1 MPGSSAGFVSDV
13 LPIPTELKRL
23 RKVYRGLVNSVSPTL
38 LSAALSNASLSTS
51 LDARAEASPS
61 PPPLPS
67 DTTAR
72 VDNLMA
78 RVALDYSR
86 WWEIADVLINLADGA
101 EEDEK
106 EGGSENGIR
115 RERCKSEQTIGTGS
129 PPRQCQDLLAELHV
143 FQSQASNNLDSEG
156 THTPA
161 KGSGPQMGTVD
172 SAPSSTKQVASV
184 LASPKMLSTPVQ
196 HRKLP
201 QVSRSFSTS
210 SLSPP
215 SAQAARSL
223 HVEEGLSYSNSSNG
237 RSITT
242 TCEDQSLSLSER
254 QLSILRGM
262 LKPPSTP
269 TMSPRSRSVDSSPAR
284 TPSIT
289 SLSPRSHLFL
299 NGLIPLTP
307 FKPATGASASSSI
320 TSLKRRTSMKSG
332 HIIITSLPSSTRTE
346 QIRAASPIP
355 DSPPFHIS
363 NMLPSPEHTMH
374 STPTNST
381 ASLEHRPTTSRSISG
396 QTDTTKSSSI
406 NSGASISK
414 SSPSTPAVRKGRLR
428 QASRAGMLGIRDFLK
443 TFNARR
449 NTLEGST
456 TVQAVD
462 PEMDSSQQHEEAD
475 STDRVAEPETVDTR
489 EHSPRQ
495 IRARPLP
502 QEASSLSHCKNGSN
516 SSSEEEEDWDRHS
529 SEEEEASQHLPRS
542 DTQATV
548 MPAAHHV
555 QAKATHTSSGLG
567 GTGIP
572 DTAEA
577 CTPLRQAKKSSNQ
590 KSLLR
595 HRTLSTK
602 SNATSSTVVQYASV
616 LDTARDRGRLVAPR
630 PKTSHAEQHQP
641 RTSPAAFQ
649 GTQRTITE
657 DCNIRM
663 TETKLAMTS
672 EAMPILL
679 AKIKEVKEHCA
690 TCVTEL
696 R

>member
-1 MPGSSAGFVSDV
+1 M
-13 LPIPTELKRL
+13 
-23 RKVYRGLVNSVSPTL
+23 RKVYRGLVNSVSSTL
-38 LSAALSNASLSTS
+38 LSINLSNASPLTS

-101 EEDEK
+101 EEDEQ
-106 EGGSENGIR
+106 EGGTENGNM
-115 RERCKSEQTIGTGS
+115 RERCKSEQNIGSGS
-129 PPRQCQDLLAELHV
+129 PPRLCQDLLADLHV
-143 FQSQASNNLDSEG
+143 SQSQASNNLDGEN
-156 THTPA
+156 TYTPV
-161 KGSGPQMGTVD
+161 KSSGPETEDTD
-172 SAPSSTKQVASV
+172 SATNSTKQVTTV

-196 HRKLP
+196 HRKMPPLTRP
-201 QVSRSFSTS
+201 FSTS

-215 SAQAARSL
+215 SAQAVRL
-223 HVEEGLSYSNSSNG
+223 LPREEALSYSTSSNG
-237 RSITT
+237 RRATT

-269 TMSPRSRSVDSSPAR
+269 TMSPGSRTVDSSPAR

-299 NGLIPLTP
+299 NGLIPLSP
-307 FKPATGASASSSI
+307 FKPPTGSSASSSI

-332 HIIITSLPSSTRTE
+332 HIIITSLPSPTRTDH
-346 QIRAASPIP
+346 IRAVSPIP

-381 ASLEHRPTTSRSISG
+381 VSLDHRPATSRSTSG
-396 QTDTTKSSSI
+396 QTDITKSSSL
-406 NSGASISK
+406 NSRASISR
-414 SSPSTPAVRKGRLR
+414 SPPSTPAVRVRKGRLR

-462 PEMDSSQQHEEAD
+462 PETDSSEQQDEAAD
-475 STDRVAEPETVDTR
+475 SKGRLAEPEDVDAR
-489 EHSPRQ
+489 EHSLRQ
-495 IRARPLP
+495 ARASSLP
-502 QEASSLSHCKNGSN
+502 QEASSFTHGKNGSN
-516 SSSEEEEDWDRHS
+516 GSSEKEEDWDRHS
-529 SEEEEASQHLPRS
+529 SEEEEPSQRLPRS

-548 MPAAHHV
+548 MPATQHV
-555 QAKATHTSSGLG
+555 HAQATHSSSGLG
-567 GTGIP
+567 GTVIP
-572 DTAEA
+572 DVTEG
-577 CTPLRQAKKSSNQ
+577 CTPLRQAKKSSHQ

-595 HRTLSTK
+595 HRTLSTN
-602 SNATSSTVVQYASV
+602 SNATTNTVVQYASV
-616 LDTARDRGRLVAPR
+616 LDTVRDGRQLVAPR

-641 RTSPAAFQ
+641 RTAPATFN
-649 GTQRTITE
+649 GTQRPTTD

-663 TETKLAMTS
+663 TDTKLAMTS

-679 AKIKEVKEHCA
+679 AKIMEVKEHCA